1 MWVLQL
7 NPAMRDMVKSVF
19 PEAVARRTAE
29 KSKAAAT
36 KDFQALVFSNTQKV
50 EPAVIQVRVLIA

>member
-1 MWVLQL
+1 
-7 NPAMRDMVKSVF
+7 MRDMVKSVF

-36 KDFQALVFSNTQKV
+36 KDFQALVFSDAQDNV
-50 EPAVIQVRVLIA
+50 EPAVLKV